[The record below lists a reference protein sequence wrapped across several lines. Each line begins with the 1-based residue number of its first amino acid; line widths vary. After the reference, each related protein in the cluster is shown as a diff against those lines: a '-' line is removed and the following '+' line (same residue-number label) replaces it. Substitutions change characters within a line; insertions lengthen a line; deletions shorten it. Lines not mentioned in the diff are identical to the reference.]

1 MSDLRDRK
9 RKVSQDRAHSR
20 RTVLYRSLAVKEGG
34 VGERWLKERTT
45 GTVKTRQGLTII
57 DGGIVSID
65 EQQQKHQAASSWGA
79 KGWMEDGRGSGKVL
93 GECLLL
99 RCV

>member
-1 MSDLRDRK
+1 MNNWNSEDQARVND
-9 RKVSQDRAHSR
+9 
-20 RTVLYRSLAVKEGG
+20 YR
-34 VGERWLKERTT
+34 W
-45 GTVKTRQGLTII
+45 
-57 DGGIVSID
+57 GIVSID

-79 KGWMEDGRGSGKVL
+79 KGWMEDGRGSSKVL